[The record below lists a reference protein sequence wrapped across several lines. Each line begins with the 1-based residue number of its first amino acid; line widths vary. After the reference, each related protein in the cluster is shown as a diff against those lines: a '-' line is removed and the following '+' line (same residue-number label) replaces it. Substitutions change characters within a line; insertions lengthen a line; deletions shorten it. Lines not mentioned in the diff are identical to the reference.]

1 MKKILVPTDY
11 SPLSLNALD
20 FALDLARAS
29 GAEVDLIHFMETP
42 IDAATFEEQ
51 LGADYISDFFDSAA
65 IRGHANKL
73 QDIAKGKGGEVK
85 INTFVGGSGV
95 LSGSE
100 KYVKQHAIDL
110 IVIGADDNMEAN
122 DEFDGDVAEKLMEYL
137 ALPVISMREHVDYVS
152 LTDIVLGINLN
163 AEKYPKKSV
172 PLVKSVAESFG
183 AKIHLTNI
191 LPSLA
196 KASPAEKED
205 GLMDFA
211 KEAGFTNYDVK
222 AIEGKDQ
229 MEGLLMYADQI
240 GAGLIATISD
250 AKPGLMKFFR
260 DSWATDMVKATDMPV
275 LVLNKSKL

>member
-11 SPLSLNALD
+11 SPLSINALD
-20 FALDLARAS
+20 FALDLAKAS
-29 GAEVDLIHFMETP
+29 GSEVELVHFMDTP

-51 LGADYISDFFDSAA
+51 LGADYTSDFFDSAT
-65 IRGHANKL
+65 IRGHSNKL
-73 QDIAKGKGGEVK
+73 KDIAKARASSVK
-85 INTFVGGSGV
+85 INTSVGGSGV
-95 LSGSE
+95 VSGSE
-100 KYVKQHAIDL
+100 KFAKLHKIDL
-110 IVIGADDNMEAN
+110 IVIGADDHMESK
-122 DEFDGDVAEKLMEYL
+122 DEFDGDVAEKLMEFL

-191 LPSLA
+191 VPSLA
-196 KASPAEKED
+196 KASPEEKED
-205 GLMDFA
+205 GLRDFA

-222 AIEGKDQ
+222 VIEGKEQ
-229 MEGLLMYADQI
+229 MEGLLLYADQI

>member
-20 FALDLARAS
+20 FAIDLAKAS
-29 GAEVDLIHFMETP
+29 GASIDLVHFMETP

-51 LGADYISDFFDSAA
+51 LGADYASDFFDSNA

-73 QDIAKGKGGEVK
+73 ADIAKTKAGAK

-100 KYVKQHAIDL
+100 KYVKKNATDL
-110 IVIGADDNMEAN
+110 IVIGADDNMEAK
-122 DEFDGDVAEKLMEYL
+122 DEFDGDVAEKLMEFL

-191 LPSLA
+191 VPSLA
-196 KASPAEKED
+196 KASPAEKEE
-205 GLMDFA
+205 GLTAFA

-222 AIEGKDQ
+222 AIEGPEQ
-229 MEGLLMYADQI
+229 MKGLLLYADQI

-260 DSWATDMVKATDMPV
+260 DSWATDMVKASDMPV

>member
-20 FALDLARAS
+20 FALDLAKAS

-42 IDAATFEEQ
+42 IEAPTFEQQ
-51 LGADYISDFFDSAA
+51 LGADYISDFYDSAA
-65 IRGHANKL
+65 IRGHSNKL
-73 QDIAKGKGGEVK
+73 QDIAKSKTGGVK
-85 INTFVGGSGV
+85 INTYVGGSGV
-95 LSGSE
+95 VSGSE
-100 KYVKQHAIDL
+100 KYVKQNSVDL
-110 IVIGADDNMEAN
+110 IVIGADDHMESN
-122 DEFDGDVAEKLMEYL
+122 DEFDGDVAEKLMEFL

-205 GLMDFA
+205 GLRDFA

-229 MEGLLMYADQI
+229 MEGLLLYADQI
-240 GAGLIATISD
+240 GAGLIATISE

>member
-11 SPLSLNALD
+11 SALSLNALD
-20 FALDLARAS
+20 FAIDLAKAS
-29 GAEVDLIHFMETP
+29 GAQIDLVHFMETP
-42 IDAATFEEQ
+42 IEAATFEQQ
-51 LGADYISDFFDSAA
+51 LGADYASDFYDSAA
-65 IRGHANKL
+65 IKGHANKL
-73 QDIAKGKGGEVK
+73 ADIAKTKSGVK
-85 INTFVGGSGV
+85 INTFVGGSGI
-95 LSGSE
+95 LSGAE
-100 KYVKQHAIDL
+100 KYVKSQVIDL
-110 IVIGADDNMEAN
+110 IVIGADDHMETS
-122 DEFDGDVAEKLMEYL
+122 DEFEGDVPEKLMEFL

-163 AEKYPKKSV
+163 AEKYPKQSV

-196 KASPAEKED
+196 KATPAEKEE
-205 GLMDFA
+205 GLTAFA

-229 MEGLLMYADQI
+229 MEGLLLYADQI

-250 AKPGLMKFFR
+250 AKPGLMKYFR
-260 DSWATDMVKATDMPV
+260 DSWATDMVKASDMPV
-275 LVLNKSKL
+275 LVLNKRNL

>member
-20 FALDLARAS
+20 FALDLAKAS
-29 GAEVDLIHFMETP
+29 GAQVELVYFMETP
-42 IDAATFEEQ
+42 IEAATFEEQ
-51 LGADYISDFFDSAA
+51 LGAEYISDFFDSAA
-65 IRGHANKL
+65 IRGHSNKL
-73 QDIAKGKGGEVK
+73 KDIAKSKSSSAK
-85 INTFVGGSGV
+85 ISTSVGGSGV

-100 KYVKQHAIDL
+100 KFVKQHQIDL
-110 IVIGADDNMEAN
+110 IVIGADDHMESKG
-122 DEFDGDVAEKLMEYL
+122 EFDGDVAEKLMEYL

-152 LTDIVLGINLN
+152 LTDIVLGINLD

-172 PLVKSVAESFG
+172 PLVKTVAESFG

-191 LPSLA
+191 VPSLA
-196 KASPAEKED
+196 KADPSEKEE
-205 GLMDFA
+205 GLKLFA
-211 KEAGFTNYDVK
+211 KEADFKNYDVK
-222 AIEGKDQ
+222 AIEGKNE
-229 MEGLLMYADQI
+229 MEGLLLYADQI